1 MSNSLKKEPTAVE
14 LPSLSKNTEAA
25 GKEQS
30 NMSATNRRPVDYE
43 SEERCR

>member
-14 LPSLSKNTEAA
+14 LPSLSKNTEA